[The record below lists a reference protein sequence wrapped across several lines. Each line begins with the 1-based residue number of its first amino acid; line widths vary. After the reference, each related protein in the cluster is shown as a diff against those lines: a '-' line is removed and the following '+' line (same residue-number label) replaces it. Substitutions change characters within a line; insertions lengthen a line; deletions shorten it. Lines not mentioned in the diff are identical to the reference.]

1 MLKLDLTNQK
11 FGRLTAL
18 YENGKTKMV
27 EFCGIVYASAETR
40 QTFRFLHYVVEQ
52 QDRAD
57 ACIEKHLKP

>member
-1 MLKLDLTNQK
+1 MQEEIMLKLDLTNQK

-18 YENGKTKMV
+18 YENGKTQD
-27 EFCGIVYASAETR
+27 GRIAETR